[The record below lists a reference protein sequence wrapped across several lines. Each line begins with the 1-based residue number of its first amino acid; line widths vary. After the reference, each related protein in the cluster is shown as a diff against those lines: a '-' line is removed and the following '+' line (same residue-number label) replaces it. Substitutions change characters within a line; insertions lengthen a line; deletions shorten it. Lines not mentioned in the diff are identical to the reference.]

1 MENISSR
8 GSEASILTYTA
19 TAIQSIGEVDKI
31 VQVQDQSYSK
41 VCPICLEPQLWQEAL
56 PTWWEAGIGCFISRL
71 HHDDRCYFSN
81 RWCVCCAESAF
92 GDANWWFVSS
102 AAKASWV
109 AVMYTMNNHT
119 TLMRVC
125 DSMTYKPLD
134 CASVVTATLHA
145 LFGKECI

>member
-19 TAIQSIGEVDKI
+19 TAIQSIGEVDKV

-41 VCPICLEPQLWQEAL
+41 VCPICLEPQLWQEAF

-81 RWCVCCAESAF
+81 RWCVCGC
-92 GDANWWFVSS
+92 NYTCTIQWFVSH
-102 AAKASWV
+102 
-109 AVMYTMNNHT
+109 AVT
-119 TLMRVC
+119 
-125 DSMTYKPLD
+125 DSHQR
-134 CASVVTATLHA
+134 CVIIHSVHNSNPWSLSCTADKSPISIPKGRFSTTLHA